1 MYIIIVYDVNVDRVN
16 KVNKF
21 LKAYLHWQ
29 QNSVFE
35 GKVTKSQYNEIID
48 KLNKLTDEDEDSV
61 IIYKFPY
68 KYLEKRVLGIEK
80 IQFLLFYSVCLYK

>member
-1 MYIIIVYDVNVDRVN
+1 MYIIIVYEVNVDRVN

-68 KYLEKRVLGIEK
+68 KYLEKRVLGIE
-80 IQFLLFYSVCLYK
+80 

>member
-1 MYIIIVYDVNVDRVN
+1 MYLVIVYDVNVNRVN

-21 LKAYLHWQ
+21 LKSYLHWQ

-35 GKVTKSQYNEIID
+35 GKITKSQYNEIIS
-48 KLNKLTDEDEDSV
+48 KLDDLIDDEEDSI

-68 KYLEKRVLGIEK
+68 KYLDKKILGIEK
-80 IQFLLFYSVCLYK
+80 NPISFIL

>member
-1 MYIIIVYDVNVDRVN
+1 MYIIILYDVNVDRVN

-80 IQFLLFYSVCLYK
+80 NPISFIL

>member
-1 MYIIIVYDVNVDRVN
+1 MYLVIVYDVNVDRVN
-16 KVNKF
+16 NVHKF

-35 GKVTKSQYNEIID
+35 GKITKSQYNVILEKLYDLID
-48 KLNKLTDEDEDSV
+48 EEEDSV

-68 KYLEKRVLGIEK
+68 KYLEKNVLGIEK
-80 IQFLLFYSVCLYK
+80 NPISFIL

>member
-35 GKVTKSQYNEIID
+35 GKVTKSQYNEISD

-80 IQFLLFYSVCLYK
+80 NPISFIL

>member
-1 MYIIIVYDVNVDRVN
+1 MYLVIVYDVNVDRVN
-16 KVNKF
+16 NVHKF

-35 GKVTKSQYNEIID
+35 GKVTKSQYNDIVN
-48 KLNKLTDEDEDSV
+48 KLNRLIDEDEDSI

-68 KYLEKRVLGIEK
+68 KYLEKKVLGIEK
-80 IQFLLFYSVCLYK
+80 NPITFIL

>member
-48 KLNKLTDEDEDSV
+48 KLNNFDSNDPESRNETV
-61 IIYKFPY
+61 GFF
-68 KYLEKRVLGIEK
+68 LK
-80 IQFLLFYSVCLYK
+80 IANFFEEFIKN

>member
-1 MYIIIVYDVNVDRVN
+1 MYLVIVYDINVNRVN
-16 KVNKF
+16 KVHKF
-21 LKAYLHWQ
+21 LKSYLHWQ

-48 KLNKLTDEDEDSV
+48 KLDSLIDKDEDSV

-68 KYLEKRVLGIEK
+68 KYLEKKVLGIEK
-80 IQFLLFYSVCLYK
+80 NPISFIL

>member
-48 KLNKLTDEDEDSV
+48 KLNKLTDEDEDPV

-80 IQFLLFYSVCLYK
+80 NPISFIL

>member
-1 MYIIIVYDVNVDRVN
+1 MYLVIVYDVNVDRVS

-21 LKAYLHWQ
+21 LKSYLHWQ

-35 GKVTKSQYNEIID
+35 GKITKSQYNELIVELNDFID
-48 KLNKLTDEDEDSV
+48 DEEDSI

-68 KYLEKRVLGIEK
+68 KYLDKKVLGVEK
-80 IQFLLFYSVCLYK
+80 NPISFIL

>member
-1 MYIIIVYDVNVDRVN
+1 MYLVIVYDVNVDRVN
-16 KVNKF
+16 KVHKF

-35 GKVTKSQYNEIID
+35 GKVTKSQYNDIVD
-48 KLNKLTDEDEDSV
+48 KLNRLIDEDEDSI

-68 KYLEKRVLGIEK
+68 KYLEKKVLGIEK
-80 IQFLLFYSVCLYK
+80 NPITFIL

>member
-48 KLNKLTDEDEDSV
+48 KLNQLTDEDEDSV

-80 IQFLLFYSVCLYK
+80 NPISFIL